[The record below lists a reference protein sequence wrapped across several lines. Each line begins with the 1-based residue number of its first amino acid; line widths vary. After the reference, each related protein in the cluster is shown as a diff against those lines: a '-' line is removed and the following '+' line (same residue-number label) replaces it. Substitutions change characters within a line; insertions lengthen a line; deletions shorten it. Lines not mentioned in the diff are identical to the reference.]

1 MEPPTSPVSVFATSI
16 GLCWNGR
23 PLLGTISVPYL
34 QQLYH
39 CCPGVGA
46 FCSDDPIAVSQCDEL
61 QDSLLV
67 TGFAYDRHTRL
78 DNNYAEFCWM
88 THRTHGV
95 RRGGAAAVD
104 LAFVAAGL
112 LDGYWGGVCPWDLAA
127 GVALVQQAGGT
138 VTAYDG
144 GGYWWIG
151 KVLAANQALHQQIS
165 RELAKISPLEGACFR
180 EPELGTWI
188 LSQLRFHWDG
198 PAQPRAHVISAPSR
212 SSTTKLCG
220 NALRRCIAVGVT
232 RSVSSPS

>member
-1 MEPPTSPVSVFATSI
+1 M
-16 GLCWNGR
+16 
-23 PLLGTISVPYL
+23 
-34 QQLYH
+34 
-39 CCPGVGA
+39 
-46 FCSDDPIAVSQCDEL
+46 
-61 QDSLLV
+61 

-112 LDGYWGGVCPWDLAA
+112 LDGYWERGLSPWDLAA

-144 GGYWWIG
+144 SDFQIGSG

-165 RELAKISPLEGACFR
+165 RELAKISPLEGACFG
-180 EPELGTWI
+180 EPEL
-188 LSQLRFHWDG
+188 R
-198 PAQPRAHVISAPSR
+198 HVGS
-212 SSTTKLCG
+212 
-220 NALRRCIAVGVT
+220 
-232 RSVSSPS
+232 